1 MEYEIAVLIPCFNE
15 EKTIQKVIEDFL
27 DVLKNYNF
35 KIYAYDNASSDNSA
49 KIIKNFN
56 NKRVKY
62 KFIKQKG
69 KGYVIKQMLS
79 EIQADCY
86 ILIDGDDTYPAQK
99 SLEMIKLIHSDSCD
113 MVVGDRISG
122 NFKEKNERLFH
133 SFGNKFITKLVNLFF
148 SASLNDV
155 MSGYRAF
162 SKNFVKNLNILTKG
176 FEIETE
182 ITIFALKNNF
192 KIIEIPINIKQRPK
206 GSKSKLNT
214 YIDGF
219 KVIKT
224 IFYFKGQKNEKNI

>member
-27 DVLKNYNF
+27 DILKNYNF

-49 KIIKNFN
+49 NIIKKIN
-56 NKRVKY
+56 NEKVKY
-62 KFIKQKG
+62 KYIEQKG
-69 KGYVIKQMLS
+69 KGNVIKQMLN

-86 ILIDGDDTYPAQK
+86 ILVDGDDTYPTQK
-99 SLEMIKLIHSDSCD
+99 SLEMIKLIQNNNCD
-113 MVVGDRISG
+113 MVVGDRLSG

-148 SASLNDV
+148 NASLKDV

-162 SKNFVKNLNILTKG
+162 NKNFAKNLNILTKG

-182 ITIFALKNNF
+182 ISIFALRNNF
-192 KIIEIPINIKQRPK
+192 KIIEIPINIKKRPQ

-219 KVIKT
+219 KVLRT
-224 IFYFKGQKNEKNI
+224 ILYFKGQKNEKNL

>member
-15 EKTIQKVIEDFL
+15 EKTIQKVIDDFL
-27 DVLKNYNF
+27 IVLKNYNF
-35 KIYAYDNASSDNSA
+35 KIYAYDNASNDNSA

-56 NKRVKY
+56 NEKVKY
-62 KFIKQKG
+62 KFVKQKG
-69 KGYVIKQMLS
+69 KGNVIKQMLN

-86 ILIDGDDTYPAQK
+86 VLIDGDDTYPVEK
-99 SLEMIKLIHSDSCD
+99 CLKMIELIKNNNCD
-113 MVVGDRISG
+113 MVVGDRLSG
-122 NFKEKNERLFH
+122 NFKEKNSRIFH
-133 SFGNKFITKLVNLFF
+133 STGNKLITKLINKLFD
-148 SASLNDV
+148 ASLKDV
-155 MSGYRAF
+155 MSGYRVF
-162 SKNFVKNLNILTKG
+162 NKNFVRNLNILTKG

-182 ITIFALKNNF
+182 ISIFALKNKF
-192 KIIEIPINIKQRPK
+192 RIIEIPINIKKRPK